1 MSGLLGQARTVI
13 QGCAGRG
20 ALLCTAGGVPVM
32 RLEREAAYNN
42 WRNTFMDLQKQA
54 SKDDRFAELSTNVA
68 QNNSNI
74 SLNRYYNVLPFD
86 QTRVVVTHDSKEIYI
101 NANTVKVPRAGR
113 KYILTQGPLDCTVDD
128 FWLMCQQQNSDT
140 IIMLCN
146 CVEMQK
152 EKSAKYWPEKV
163 GDTLLL
169 GESRVGLG
177 LEVCLDSEEDRGH
190 YITRTLT
197 LTDQVS
203 GEERQIKHFHYV
215 DWPDFNVP
223 KSPDCFLEFLLAVR
237 RSGCFSESRCVG
249 PPVVHCS
256 AGIGRSGTLCLV
268 DSCLVL
274 AESGTEL
281 SVKLVLETLQG
292 MRTQRFGL
300 IQTQEQ
306 LRFSVDALV
315 LGVKRLQREEVR
327 PSSCGKRLKTRDD
340 DGDGEGGEDGE
351 GGHTGQEGGEPKKRK
366 NSES

>member
-1 MSGLLGQARTVI
+1 MSGRFLGHARNIIHEYAV
-13 QGCAGRG
+13 RG
-20 ALLCTAGGVPVM
+20 ATHCTTVLVPTM
-32 RLEREAAYNN
+32 KLEREASYNN
-42 WRNTFMDLQKQA
+42 WRTTFVDLQKQA
-54 SKDDRFAELSTNVA
+54 TKDERFTSLSTNVA

-86 QTRVVVTHDSKEIYI
+86 QTRVVVTHDEKEIYI
-101 NANTVKVPRAGR
+101 NANTVKVPEAGR
-113 KYILTQGPLDCTVDD
+113 NYILTQGPLESTVDD

-146 CVEMQK
+146 CVELHK
-152 EKSAKYWPEKV
+152 EKSAKYWPEEV

-169 GESRVGLG
+169 GESRMGLG
-177 LEVCLDSEEDRGH
+177 LEVCLESEEDRGH

-237 RSGCFSESRCVG
+237 RSGCFSESGG

-256 AGIGRSGTLCLV
+256 AGVGRSGTLCLI

-274 AESGTEL
+274 AENGTEL
-281 SVKLVLETLQG
+281 SVTLVLEMLQL

-300 IQTQEQ
+300 IQTHEQ
-306 LRFSVDALV
+306 LRFSIEAIV
-315 LGVKRLQREEVR
+315 LGVKKLQREDLK
-327 PSSCGKRLKTRDD
+327 SSNCGKRLKSR
-340 DGDGEGGEDGE
+340 DGESCGEE
-351 GGHTGQEGGEPKKRK
+351 LEVKRRK